1 MTDKFKNTYRIS
13 SARATWWD
21 YNADAAYFATICT
34 KDHISYFGD
43 VIDGV
48 MALSEI
54 GNITQQCWEQIP
66 IHFPFVILDEFV
78 VMPNHVHG
86 IIIIHPPPVETLQCN
101 ASTGGGYNASTTHIN
116 NINQKMSAI
125 SPKSGSLSTIIRSYK
140 SACSKH
146 IRIQFPDFNFA
157 WQSRYHD
164 RVIRNEREYH
174 GIVNYIMNNPKN
186 WVKDELNISL
196 P

>member
-1 MTDKFKNTYRIS
+1 MTLYKNKYRIE
-13 SARATWWD
+13 SARWRNWD
-21 YNADAAYFATICT
+21 YTNPGAYFVTICT
-34 KDHISYFGD
+34 KNREHFFGTCANERMCLNN
-43 VIDGV
+43 IG
-48 MALSEI
+48 ALAWQFWHEI
-54 GNITQQCWEQIP
+54 PE
-66 IHFPFVILDEFV
+66 HFPHVHLDQFVI
-78 VMPNHVHG
+78 MPNHVHG
-86 IIIIHPPPVETLQCN
+86 IIIIHPPPVEALHCN
-101 ASTGGGYNASTTHIN
+101 VSTGGGYNASTTHIN

>member
-86 IIIIHPPPVETLQCN
+86 IIVIDKGDDYVETRLIASLQ
-101 ASTGGGYNASTTHIN
+101 GGITKNKNPMLADGL
-116 NINQKMSAI
+116 
-125 SPKSGSLSTIIRSYK
+125 PKIIRWFKGKSSYE
-140 SACSKH
+140 
-146 IRIQFPDFNFA
+146 IRKTHADFA

-164 RVIRNEREYH
+164 RIIR
-174 GIVNYIMNNPKN
+174 
-186 WVKDELNISL
+186 DQ
-196 P
+196 